1 MTSELGSVLLCRAR
15 RKFSFLSLFIL
26 TRTDGV
32 TQTLTLNA
40 YSTAN
45 SPRRLSANA
54 HHGVFALGVHWN
66 TYGSEPSALAHR
78 STGTW

>member
-15 RKFSFLSLFIL
+15 RRFSFLSIYPNAD
-26 TRTDGV
+26 RQRDADANA
-32 TQTLTLNA
+32 NA
-40 YSTAN
+40 YSTAAVGYCTV
-45 SPRRLSANA
+45 SATHA
-54 HHGVFALGVHWN
+54 TVFALGVHWN